1 MCNVQNLRAV
11 CLTSTDFPVPE
22 NPEFCF
28 TSTVGFTIFPN
39 IVALVHKISLHVECA
54 RDSRNI
60 SLIYL
65 EVR

>member
-1 MCNVQNLRAV
+1 MKLSWS
-11 CLTSTDFPVPE
+11 LD
-22 NPEFCF
+22 EFELIMIDLDMYLKNKYH
-28 TSTVGFTIFPN
+28 STVGFTIFPN
-39 IVALVHKISLHVECA
+39 IVALVHKISLHVECT